1 MCARF
6 GDEGKIMPNQ
16 KRSEAAKKREE
27 REATAL
33 RENLKKR
40 KSQQQA
46 RKALHAQT
54 IEKREG

>member
-1 MCARF
+1 
-6 GDEGKIMPNQ
+6 MPNQ
-16 KRSEAAKKREE
+16 KRSEVAKKREE